1 MTFHSDAETRHELL
15 LARPITRA
23 DLAAA
28 FGPDIVFGSPP
39 TAATSPSSTHSTPS
53 ASAAGPLPTSPG
65 PQRSGTGSCGEMR
78 RCGRR

>member
-28 FGPDIVFGSPP
+28 FGPDIVFGESPDGGDFTFFHPFHSIRIRRRPP
-39 TAATSPSSTHSTPS
+39 TDI
-53 ASAAGPLPTSPG
+53 PG
-65 PQRSGTGSCGEMR
+65 PQRSGTGSCGGMR